1 MHKIEFVMIVE
12 HKASTLHFFFFFL
25 PRGRTVLLII
35 LDQFFFCL
43 SKKTY
48 SVLLFTGSIKS
59 SPYTPYSV

>member
-43 SKKTY
+43 SKKKNEMKWIHIP
-48 SVLLFTGSIKS
+48 FFS
-59 SPYTPYSV
+59 SLAV